1 MKRPTLGIVGAGKL
15 ARAIAPLLV
24 EAGYRVVA
32 VASRRPADARR
43 LARSV
48 GARACE
54 APAEVVE
61 RAACVLLAVPDR
73 TLATLARSL
82 AREAGSRLAGKV
94 VLHHAGRLGLEPLAP
109 LARRGAEIGLLHPFQ
124 TLADPRIAR
133 ELVRGSAARTD
144 GTRRARSVA
153 RRIARDLGLV
163 PLDPRT
169 TSRDLVAY
177 HAAAALAAND
187 LLGLLSL
194 ARGVLVGTGVD
205 ARRAERALVRLAR
218 GALAHAERA
227 GLARA
232 LTGPVAR
239 GDAEALRAHL
249 EALGSRI
256 PEAALVHAALSRA
269 ILRLA
274 YPGARAR
281 SADARSIGRALAARR
296 GGRRRATV

>member
-1 MKRPTLGIVGAGKL
+1 MKRPSLGIVGAGKL
-15 ARAIAPLLV
+15 ARAIAPLLD
-24 EAGYRVVA
+24 EAGYRFVA

-43 LARSV
+43 LARALR
-48 GARACE
+48 ARACE

-73 TLATLARSL
+73 SLATVARSL
-82 AREAGSRLAGKV
+82 AREAGSRLGGRV
-94 VLHHAGRLGLEPLAP
+94 VLHHAGSLGLEPLAP

-133 ELVRGSAARTD
+133 ELVRGSAARID

-153 RRIARDLGLV
+153 RRMALDLGLV

-169 TSRDLVAY
+169 TSRDLAAY

-239 GDAEALRAHL
+239 GDAQALRSHL
-249 EALGSRI
+249 AALGSRN
-256 PEAALVHAALSRA
+256 PEAALVHAALSRE

-281 SADARSIGRALAARR
+281 SAAARSIRRALAARR